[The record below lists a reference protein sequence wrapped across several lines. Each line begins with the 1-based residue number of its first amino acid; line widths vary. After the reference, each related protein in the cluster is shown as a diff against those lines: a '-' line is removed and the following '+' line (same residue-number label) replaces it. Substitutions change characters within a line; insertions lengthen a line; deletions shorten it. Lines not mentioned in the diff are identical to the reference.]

1 MLKTRRRSATRC
13 AFLADFVI
21 AIGSDTTRFRDET
34 QPRYDSE
41 MIGYIEGVV
50 KGRLPGQALILVG
63 GIGYKVA
70 VTKQTLSNFT
80 IGETAALSTRLIVR
94 EDALDLYGFQ
104 EEDELRL
111 FDLLLTVSGIGPKSA
126 LAILDIASVETLRSA
141 IAHGKSEYLTKVS
154 GIGRKTAEK
163 IIVELRD
170 KVGAAAGLDIA
181 LKGDEDALEA
191 MKSLGYS
198 AQEARD
204 ALRKVPSTV
213 QKSSDRLRE
222 ALKILGS

>member
-1 MLKTRRRSATRC
+1 
-13 AFLADFVI
+13 
-21 AIGSDTTRFRDET
+21 
-34 QPRYDSE
+34 

-50 KGRLPGQALILVG
+50 KAKLPGHALILVG
-63 GIGYKVA
+63 GIGYKIA
-70 VTKQTLSNFT
+70 ATKQTLAGLEL
-80 IGETAALSTRLIVR
+80 GEHTALLTRLIVR
-94 EDALDLYGFQ
+94 EDVLDLYGFH
-104 EEDELRL
+104 EEEEQRF

-170 KVGAAAGLDIA
+170 KVGTSSEGVGAA

-204 ALRKVPSTV
+204 ALRKVPNTME
-213 QKSSDRLRE
+213 KGTDRLRE
-222 ALKILGS
+222 ALKILGR